1 MSDAYM
7 SPEEMAWASQNAGR
21 PPEARKATSQEFA
34 ARARAEEDELLRKRA
49 ALLKARMDLQRRQ
62 LRQDREWNDRVHHQ
76 DMQAAAAHHRALM
89 QGYSLV
95 DQARAELGAM
105 NVGSMDWKQGFAAG
119 VVGGL
124 FLGSILKGLL
134 GRGR

>member
-1 MSDAYM
+1 
-7 SPEEMAWASQNAGR
+7 
-21 PPEARKATSQEFA
+21 
-34 ARARAEEDELLRKRA
+34 
-49 ALLKARMDLQRRQ
+49 
-62 LRQDREWNDRVHHQ
+62 
-76 DMQAAAAHHRALM
+76 M